1 MSINLQSNP
10 NVLIA
15 DLVELARHYGWHG
28 DFIEVEEF
36 VRWSIDRLGKDGDD
50 YELEPYDD

>member
-10 NVLIA
+10 DVLIA

-36 VRWSIDRLGKDGDD
+36 VRWSIDRLGKDGND